1 MTTQNIK
8 KYFTSQTTKCSQI
21 ESSETSNTH
30 ITTTCEMQT
39 LVPDKISTSR
49 TEIVAGCSVLPGKQI
64 SGQIMTQ
71 SEHRKLKQSEQ
82 RISNPKSD
90 LTNLVPFTSKQLGE
104 GIKDQ
109 MNPS

>member
-49 TEIVAGCSVLPGKQI
+49 TGIVAGCSVLPGEQI
-64 SGQIMTQ
+64 SGQTMTQ
-71 SEHRKLKQSEQ
+71 LEHRKFNQSEQ
-82 RISNPKSD
+82 RIPNPKSD
-90 LTNLVPFTSKQLGE
+90 LTNSVPFTSKQLGE
-104 GIKDQ
+104 RIKDQ
-109 MNPS
+109 MKPS